1 MPDGGSYVLM
11 PVFVEVPVSKVLV
24 NAEERAGP
32 AQATGRSR
40 QDACEP
46 PLPRVPFGTW
56 PAHVVTLGP
65 VGIEQGA
72 AEIVEQL
79 GDLGSQ
85 DLRRWP
91 ACISP

>member
-1 MPDGGSYVLM
+1 MPGGGSYVLM
-11 PVFVEVPVSKVLV
+11 PVFVEVPGQRYLFD
-24 NAEERAGP
+24 AGERAG

-72 AEIVEQL
+72 DEIVEQL

-85 DLRRWP
+85 ELRRWS